1 MILIVVIVVTAVM
14 VEMEAIGVI
23 VVILLIIEIH
33 SGISRI
39 IVNLRGQEISPGTS
53 FMNLRI

>member
-1 MILIVVIVVTAVM
+1 MVVM
-14 VEMEAIGVI
+14 VAIGVI

-39 IVNLRGQEISPGTS
+39 RVNLRGQEISPGTS